1 MPLVRFSVACLV
13 ALTCLGSTHALADVP
28 IPGKGSKPT
37 GATLLVEICFGDECG
52 PKTKGSIS
60 RRQFVASFPP
70 LAKQAGTITASRP
83 LNFKCPGACQ
93 GKADRPVSVTLRAVP
108 ARDRKFEGWLNACAP
123 SGSAPT
129 CTIPLQGTATVKV
142 KAVFVRSYY

>member
-1 MPLVRFSVACLV
+1 MPFVRFLTACLV
-13 ALTCLGSTHALADVP
+13 ALTCLGSSHAVAGAP

-60 RRQFVASFPP
+60 GGQLGASFPP

-93 GKADRPVSVTLRAVP
+93 GKVDRPVKVTLRAVP

-123 SGSAPT
+123 SGAAAT
-129 CTIPLQGTATVKV
+129 CTIPLQGTVKV
-142 KAVFVRSYY
+142 RAVFVRSYY